1 VSGQIPADEHGNL
14 IEGSIATKTES
25 CCKNIIAIL
34 DEAGSA
40 LDRVVKVIGLFFF
53 ISLIY
58 PFSFSLCGLFCS
70 IFGWFGFGFGMRVDF
85 LLLTRIHARA
95 LS

>member
-40 LDRVVKVIGLFFF
+40 LDRVVKVSSPFF

-58 PFSFSLCGLFCS
+58 PFSLVCVGFFVLSLVGSVLDSGCE
-70 IFGWFGFGFGMRVDF
+70 VDF